1 MKSNRKIIGE
11 IIIFVRFFIVGAAAT
26 LIHISVAALSIS
38 QFNLPVFR
46 ANLLAFLVAF
56 MFAFSGHFI
65 WTFRSQSHLARSLFR
80 YFTISIS
87 AFALNNLVLLTLV
100 NTGVLSDIVSV
111 ILAAAVIP
119 LISFTASR
127 LWGFRS

>member
-1 MKSNRKIIGE
+1 MKSNRQIIGE
-11 IIIFVRFFIVGAAAT
+11 IITFVRFFIVGAAAT

-46 ANLLAFLVAF
+46 ANLLAFLIAF
-56 MFAFSGHFI
+56 VFAFSGHFI

-80 YFTISIS
+80 YFTISVS

>member
-1 MKSNRKIIGE
+1 MKSNKKIIGE
-11 IIIFVRFFIVGAAAT
+11 IITFVRFFIVGAAAT
-26 LIHISVAALSIS
+26 LIHISVATLSIS
-38 QFNLPVFR
+38 QFDLPVFR